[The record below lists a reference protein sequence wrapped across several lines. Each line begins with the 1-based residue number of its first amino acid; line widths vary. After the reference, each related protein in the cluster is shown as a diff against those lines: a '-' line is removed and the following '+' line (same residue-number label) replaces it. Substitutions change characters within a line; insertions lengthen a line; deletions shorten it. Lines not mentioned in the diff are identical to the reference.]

1 MKTVYLTD
9 LDGTLL
15 RPDASLSGYT
25 KDALCLLSDA
35 GVCVGISTART
46 AATVSR
52 MFADVALLA
61 PASLMNG
68 ACIYDIARGEYLH
81 AYTVGGDALAGLL
94 EAVSGKC
101 AFVYTVEDGKL
112 STFYE
117 NDDEPHARRFR
128 TERHQRYG
136 KVFTK
141 VPSLTDLAGRG
152 VVYMSLAGRQE
163 ALESVRERL
172 CAIAGL
178 SVHYYRDIYE
188 TDFFYLEVCAAGVS
202 KRGAADFIRRYT
214 GADRLVGFGDNL
226 NDLTLFEGC
235 DEKIAV
241 ANAVPEVKSAAD
253 TVIGANTEDAVCNY
267 ILRREGLYL

>member
-15 RPDASLSGYT
+15 YPDASLSDYT
-25 KDALCLLSDA
+25 ADALRRLFAA

-52 MFADVALLA
+52 MFAGVPLAA

-68 ACIYDIARGEYLH
+68 ACIYDISLGKYIH
-81 AYTVGGDALAGLL
+81 AHTVDAEALDGLL
-94 EAVSGKC
+94 DAVKGKC
-101 AFVYTVEDGKL
+101 AFVYTVENGRL

-128 TERHQRYG
+128 VEREMRYG
-136 KVFTK
+136 KIFTK
-141 VPSLTDLAGRG
+141 VPSLTQLRGRG
-152 VVYMSLAGRQE
+152 VVYMSLAGR
-163 ALESVRERL
+163 ADTLEDVHAQVCS
-172 CAIAGL
+172 IPGL

-202 KRGAADFIRRYT
+202 KRQAADFIRAHT
-214 GADRLVGFGDNL
+214 GTDALVGFGDNL
-226 NDLTLFEGC
+226 NDLSLFEGC

-241 ANAVPEVKSAAD
+241 ANAVPEVKAAAD
-253 TVIGANTEDAVCNY
+253 IVIGANTEDAVVNF
-267 ILRREGLYL
+267 ILNRER